1 MTCIIIAIIAVAAI
15 VLLASIII
23 FILFHYGM
31 VISYQPVKKA
41 RENQIRVACV
51 GDSITYG
58 FMVRNRR
65 QNCYP
70 AVLNKLL
77 GENYCVNNFA
87 YTNRTA
93 IKSADYPLTNEKIYG
108 KSLAFKP
115 DIVVILL
122 GTNDSKANNW
132 NKEKFVADYGEMIDD
147 YLSLESKPKVF
158 VLIPPPLFEVR
169 GKVLYKLRQDV
180 VENEIVPAVKR
191 IAKANGAELIDIF
204 SVFEGRNKLFAD
216 GVHPNA
222 KGCKLMAQAVYN
234 AITPQ

>member
-1 MTCIIIAIIAVAAI
+1 MQTDVGRGYRCNRVHR
-15 VLLASIII
+15 LYQSPLTQS
-23 FILFHYGM
+23 L
-31 VISYQPVKKA
+31 QPV
-41 RENQIRVACV
+41 
-51 GDSITYG
+51 
-58 FMVRNRR
+58 
-65 QNCYP
+65 
-70 AVLNKLL
+70 L
-77 GENYCVNNFA
+77 
-87 YTNRTA
+87 
-93 IKSADYPLTNEKIYG
+93 PLTNEKIYG